1 MDGKCC
7 TCRAPVNIAVI
18 KYCKSL
24 KFSVCVCVRA
34 CVRLSLSLSLSL
46 SVCLSVTAVKML
58 NILSLRRVVQGC
70 DEREGGARE
79 GEREREGESSCWYQW
94 LPSDFHTCGLH
105 KRVLE

>member
-24 KFSVCVCVRA
+24 KFSVCACVRA
-34 CVRLSLSLSLSL
+34 CVSLSL
-46 SVCLSVTAVKML
+46 SVAAVKML

>member
-1 MDGKCC
+1 MANVVLAGPLSILLSSN
-7 TCRAPVNIAVI
+7 TV
-18 KYCKSL
+18 SL
-24 KFSVCVCVRA
+24 SSSLCVRA
-34 CVRLSLSLSLSL
+34 CVRACVSLSL
-46 SVCLSVTAVKML
+46 SVAAVKML